1 MVSTAG
7 GIVIAIIILALAGA
21 LAWVTFTQLRAR
33 KLGLPAPSIA
43 SYIPFYKPDPYGS
56 SSASGGSGPLATIK
70 GWFGGRNAR
79 SATGAYEQPG
89 ATGSGGGAGLGGN
102 SSSAGRRGFGPLDPD
117 DAWDARVGHEADSY
131 GPYGAYDEQELGDR
145 GRSAGHG
152 YPSQVHRGGAAS
164 GLLGSNPFDDD
175 AEPSNIGGLRGVS
188 PRPIDTGAATQQ
200 QQQGPKGG
208 SPTERRSMFREN
220 LPAPSIASYIP
231 FYKPDPYGSSSS
243 SSGGSGPLATIK
255 GWFGRRNARSAAG
268 AYEQSGAT
276 GGGGNNNSNAAGR
289 RGFGPLDPDDAW
301 DARVGHEADSYGPYG
316 AYDEQEL
323 GDRGRSAGHG
333 YPSQV
338 HRGGAASGLLGSNP
352 FDDDAEPSNIGGLR
366 GVSPRPIDTGAA
378 TQQQQQGPKGGSP
391 TERRSM
397 FRENV

>member
-220 LPAPSIASYIP
+220 
-231 FYKPDPYGSSSS
+231 
-243 SSGGSGPLATIK
+243 
-255 GWFGRRNARSAAG
+255 
-268 AYEQSGAT
+268 
-276 GGGGNNNSNAAGR
+276 
-289 RGFGPLDPDDAW
+289 
-301 DARVGHEADSYGPYG
+301 V
-316 AYDEQEL
+316 
-323 GDRGRSAGHG
+323 
-333 YPSQV
+333 
-338 HRGGAASGLLGSNP
+338 
-352 FDDDAEPSNIGGLR
+352 
-366 GVSPRPIDTGAA
+366 
-378 TQQQQQGPKGGSP
+378 
-391 TERRSM
+391 
-397 FRENV
+397 

>member
-7 GIVIAIIILALAGA
+7 GIVIAIILLALAGA
-21 LAWVTFTQLRAR
+21 LAWVIFTQLRAR

-56 SSASGGSGPLATIK
+56 SSSGGGSGPLATIK

-89 ATGSGGGAGLGGN
+89 ATGGGSG
-102 SSSAGRRGFGPLDPD
+102 GFGPLDPD

-152 YPSQVHRGGAAS
+152 YQSQVHRGGA
-164 GLLGSNPFDDD
+164 GSNPFDDD

-200 QQQGPKGG
+200 QQQ
-208 SPTERRSMFREN
+208 
-220 LPAPSIASYIP
+220 
-231 FYKPDPYGSSSS
+231 
-243 SSGGSGPLATIK
+243 
-255 GWFGRRNARSAAG
+255 
-268 AYEQSGAT
+268 
-276 GGGGNNNSNAAGR
+276 
-289 RGFGPLDPDDAW
+289 
-301 DARVGHEADSYGPYG
+301 
-316 AYDEQEL
+316 
-323 GDRGRSAGHG
+323 
-333 YPSQV
+333 
-338 HRGGAASGLLGSNP
+338 
-352 FDDDAEPSNIGGLR
+352 
-366 GVSPRPIDTGAA
+366 
-378 TQQQQQGPKGGSP
+378 QGPKGGSP

>member
-1 MVSTAG
+1 MSVTDDA
-7 GIVIAIIILALAGA
+7 AL
-21 LAWVTFTQLRAR
+21 
-33 KLGLPAPSIA
+33 
-43 SYIPFYKPDPYGS
+43 
-56 SSASGGSGPLATIK
+56 TIEVL
-70 GWFGGRNAR
+70 GGRVIGTLRIGEGSR
-79 SATGAYEQPG
+79 SEVV
-89 ATGSGGGAGLGGN
+89 N
-102 SSSAGRRGFGPLDPD
+102 LDLD
-117 DAWDARVGHEADSY
+117 VE
-131 GPYGAYDEQELGDR
+131 
-145 GRSAGHG
+145 
-152 YPSQVHRGGAAS
+152 
-164 GLLGSNPFDDD
+164 
-175 AEPSNIGGLRGVS
+175 
-188 PRPIDTGAATQQ
+188 
-200 QQQGPKGG
+200 
-208 SPTERRSMFREN
+208 

-323 GDRGRSAGHG
+323 GDRGRSAGHA
-333 YPSQV
+333 YQAQV
-338 HRGGAASGLLGSNP
+338 HRNGGGNP

-378 TQQQQQGPKGGSP
+378 TQQQGQQGPKGGSP